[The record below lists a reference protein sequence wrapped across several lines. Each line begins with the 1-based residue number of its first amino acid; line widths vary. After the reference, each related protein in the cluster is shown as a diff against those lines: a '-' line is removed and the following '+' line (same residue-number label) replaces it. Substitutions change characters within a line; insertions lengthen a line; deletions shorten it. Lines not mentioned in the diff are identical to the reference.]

1 MNFIKEINEYLTN
14 LKKTIEEIDVMEIDS
29 VANVLSNAYDR
40 GSNIFVCGN
49 GGSALTASHFACDF
63 NKGVSYGLKKRF
75 RIIPLTD
82 NIGTIMAYSNDVD
95 YDCIFLEQMKN
106 FFNSNDVVI
115 GISGS
120 GNSKNVLKAVEYAN
134 ENGGIS
140 IGLTGYNGGK
150 LKQTAKYSI
159 NANINDMQISEDIHM
174 IMVHLL
180 MKVFSIV
187 FADKYG
193 SLIE

>member
-1 MNFIKEINEYLTN
+1 MDFTKEINEYLTN
-14 LKKTIEEIDVMEIDS
+14 LKKTIENLDVMEIDS
-29 VANVLSNAYDR
+29 VANVLLDAYNR
-40 GSNIFVCGN
+40 GANIFVCGN

-63 NKGVSYGLKKRF
+63 NKGVSYGLEKRF

-95 YDCIFLEQMKN
+95 YECIFLEQMKN
-106 FFNSNDVVI
+106 FFYSSDVVI

-134 ENGGIS
+134 EKGGIS
-140 IGLTGYNGGK
+140 IGLTGYNGGE
-150 LKQTAKYSI
+150 LKRLAKYSI

-174 IMVHLL
+174 IMNHLL
-180 MKVFSIV
+180 MKVFDIV
-187 FADKYG
+187 VKDK
-193 SLIE
+193 